1 MLKSSR
7 RVLALLAATVAVG
20 GLATASA
27 QAAVLHVNGER
38 TAITANAGSV
48 GLFSAFGITVTPTG
62 PASTGTDGSLI
73 LPITHGFVTTE
84 GPPKAKIYHSGGVT
98 FSLGDR
104 SLNFRDFVLVHKKD
118 RTWLKA
124 LLNDRGWVIF
134 AWVNPVSVTYAS
146 SAEATVTGELK
157 LSEQAAHAFDFLVG
171 SNVSV
176 AGTEIANLKSTVRVV
191 G

>member
-1 MLKSSR
+1 MSDVRATLRSSWR
-7 RVLALLAATVAVG
+7 GRPPTQNAEG
-20 GLATASA
+20 P
-27 QAAVLHVNGER
+27 
-38 TAITANAGSV
+38 NAGSV
-48 GLFSAFGITVTPTG
+48 GFFSAFGITVTPTG

-146 SAEATVTGELK
+146 STEATVTGELK

-176 AGTEIANLKSTVRVV
+176 AGTEIAKLKSTVRVV